1 MSEKNFKISS
11 ALKNLIGKELITDKY
26 VAIFELV
33 KNAYDAGATEAKI
46 TFVADEEGH
55 CTKIIIEDDGCGM
68 DAKDLEEKWL
78 FVGYSEKNLR
88 NSNYDY
94 RNHLSS
100 RRNMAGAKGVGRFS
114 CDRLGQKLRLVSRK
128 DGGDYNELL
137 IDWGKFEKN
146 SREVFSKI
154 PVTYQSDAI
163 SEVFGGAHGTYLEV
177 SMLRDEWD
185 RASLIALKAHLMKL
199 INPISLHEDDFSVV
213 ISAKYQEKAD
223 VSEKYEHRKVN
234 GIVRNFVFEKLGLK
248 TTGIR
253 VEISKDGKTIST
265 QLSDRGKL
273 IYELTERNSAYTLL
287 RNITVYIY
295 QLNQNAKRK
304 FASVMGTSPIAFG
317 SIFVYKNGFR
327 IYPYGEPGDDSLRI
341 DQRKQQGYN
350 RFFGTREIIGRIEIW
365 GEQTELRETTSRSGG
380 IVKNDTYEQ
389 LRGFFTELCL
399 KRLEKYAVDV
409 VRWGEISLEPEELD
423 AIQKLEVSDKILRI
437 ISNLSNSANV
447 LDVRYDD
454 DFLAVLNDAQA
465 ESSSQLPENLL
476 NLAKIATDKVA
487 AKKIRAAASNIKALA
502 AARKQAVKAAE
513 KLTLDNAKMQSEI
526 QRKDRQVLFLTEAA
540 SPKTEYFFDCCHS
553 IITYADAIAG
563 WVRMFNRARENG
575 EFALDKCQRAMS
587 GIAEANSRILLL
599 TRFITRANFNVAA
612 QDIRGD
618 IVQFVHEYCSTFL
631 ANIHAKRISI
641 ECVTTSIQF
650 ESAYTPL
657 EFGLLIENL
666 VSNAIKAKAK
676 KIRFEFTKVNNQL
689 VVDVSDDG
697 KGSSLDASDLPRL
710 FEKGYTTTDG
720 SGLGLYQVAK
730 CMQKMGGS
738 AEIDAKCKKGFK
750 IKLILPSNAS

>member
-1 MSEKNFKISS
+1 MNFKISS

-33 KNAYDAGATEAKI
+33 KNAYDAGATKAKI
-46 TFVADEEGH
+46 TFIADEVGH

-68 DAKDLEEKWL
+68 DADDLRDKWL
-78 FVGYSEKNLR
+78 FVGYSEKNPR
-88 NSNYDY
+88 NTNNDY
-94 RNHLSS
+94 RDHLGS

-128 DGGDYNELL
+128 DGGNYNELL

-146 SREVFSKI
+146 SLDEFSQI
-154 PVTYQSDAI
+154 PVTYQSDA
-163 SEVFGGAHGTYLEV
+163 SSKFFDVLHGTYLEV

-199 INPISLHEDDFSVV
+199 INPISSNEADFSII
-213 ISAKYQEKAD
+213 ISAKYEESRDAL
-223 VSEKYEHRKVN
+223 EKYEHRKVN

-248 TTGIR
+248 TTGIK
-253 VEISKDGKTIST
+253 VKISADGKSIST
-265 QLSDRGKL
+265 KLSDRGKL
-273 IYELTERNSAYTLL
+273 IYELNERNSAFPLL
-287 RNITVYIY
+287 SDITVYIY
-295 QLNQNAKRK
+295 QLNKNAKRN
-304 FASVMGTSPIAFG
+304 FASVMGSYPVSFG

-327 IYPYGEPGDDSLRI
+327 IYPYGEPGDDSLKI

-350 RFFGTREIIGRIEIW
+350 RYFGTREIIGRIEIW

-380 IVKNDTYEQ
+380 IVKNDTYDQ
-389 LRGFFTELCL
+389 LRNFFTELCL
-399 KRLEKYAVDV
+399 KRLEKYAVEV
-409 VRWGEISLEPEELD
+409 VRWGEISIDPEDLN
-423 AIQKLEVSDKILRI
+423 AVQKLEVSDKILRI
-437 ISNLSNSANV
+437 ISNLSNSENMI
-447 LDVRYDD
+447 DVRYDD
-454 DFLAVLNDAQA
+454 DFLAVLDDAQA

-476 NLAKIATDKVA
+476 NLAKSATDRVA

-502 AARKQAVKAAE
+502 AARKQAVKTAE
-513 KLTLDNAKMQSEI
+513 KLTQDNAKMQSEI
-526 QRKDRQVLFLTEAA
+526 QRKNKQVLFLTEAA
-540 SPKTEYFFDCCHS
+540 NPKTEYFFDCCHS
-553 IITYADAIAG
+553 IITYADAITG

-599 TRFITRANFNVAA
+599 TRFITRANFNVTA

-618 IVQFVHEYCSTFL
+618 IVQFVHEYCTTLL

-641 ECVTTSIQF
+641 DCVTASIQF
-650 ESAYTPL
+650 DVVYTPL

-676 KIRFEFTKVNNQL
+676 KIRFEFRKVNNQL
-689 VVDVSDDG
+689 SIEVTDDG
-697 KGSSLDASDLPRL
+697 KGADVDASDLPRL

-730 CMQKMGGS
+730 CVKKMGGI
-738 AEIDAKCKKGFK
+738 AEIDSEHKKGFK
-750 IKLILPSNAS
+750 IKLIFPSDES

>member
-1 MSEKNFKISS
+1 MSDMNFKISS

-68 DAKDLEEKWL
+68 DADDFRDKWL
-78 FVGYSEKNLR
+78 FVGYSEKNQR
-88 NSNYDY
+88 NANHDY
-94 RNHLSS
+94 RNHLGA

-128 DGGDYNELL
+128 DGGRYNELL
-137 IDWGKFEKN
+137 IDWGEFEKN
-146 SREVFSKI
+146 SLEEFSQI
-154 PVTYQSDAI
+154 PVTYQSNA
-163 SEVFGGAHGTYLEV
+163 SSTAFSGTHGTYLEV

-185 RASLIALKAHLMKL
+185 GASLIALKSHLMKL
-199 INPISLHEDDFSVV
+199 VNPVSAQESDFSIA
-213 ISAKYQEKAD
+213 ISAKHEEQRDAL
-223 VSEKYEHRKVN
+223 EKYEHRKIN
-234 GIVRNFVFEKLGLK
+234 GPVRNFVFEKMGLK
-248 TTGIR
+248 TTGIF
-253 VEISKDGKTIST
+253 VKISPDGKTIST

-273 IYELTERNSAYTLL
+273 IYELTERNSAFPLL
-287 RNITVYIY
+287 RDITVYIY

-304 FASVMGTSPIAFG
+304 FASVMGGAPISFG

-327 IYPYGEPGDDSLRI
+327 VYPYGEPGDDSLKI

-350 RFFGTREIIGRIEIW
+350 RYFGTREIIGRIEIR
-365 GEQTELRETTSRSGG
+365 GEQAELRETTSRSGG
-380 IVKNDTYEQ
+380 IVKNDTYDQ
-389 LRGFFTELCL
+389 LCDFFTELCL
-399 KRLEKYAVDV
+399 KRLEKYAVEV
-409 VRWGEISLEPEELD
+409 VKWGELTIDVDVLSPAE
-423 AIQKLEVSDKILRI
+423 KLEVSNKILRV
-437 ISNLSNSANV
+437 ISNLASSDNV
-447 LDVRYDD
+447 IKVKYDE
-454 DFLAVLNDAQA
+454 DFLSILKDAQS
-465 ESSSQLPENLL
+465 ESSARLPENLL
-476 NLAKIATDKVA
+476 NLARNATDRVA
-487 AKKIRAAASNIKALA
+487 AKRIRAAASNIKALA

-513 KLTLDNAKMQSEI
+513 QLTLDNAKMQSEI

-650 ESAYTPL
+650 ESVYTPL

-689 VVDVSDDG
+689 VVVVSDDG